1 MAKAHDRIVE
11 FTLALVAAADTL
23 AVSAVKYYRDR
34 GQQLAGTGYSIAFS
48 GGSAAVDPVEIVL
61 GELLP
66 PPTHVRFAGF
76 GAF

>member
-23 AVSAVKYYRDR
+23 AVTGVNYYRDR
-34 GQQLAGTGYSIAFS
+34 GSLAAATPYAIKFS
-48 GGSAAVDPVEIVL
+48 GGSAAVDPVEVAL

-66 PPTHVRFAGF
+66 PPTHVRFSGF